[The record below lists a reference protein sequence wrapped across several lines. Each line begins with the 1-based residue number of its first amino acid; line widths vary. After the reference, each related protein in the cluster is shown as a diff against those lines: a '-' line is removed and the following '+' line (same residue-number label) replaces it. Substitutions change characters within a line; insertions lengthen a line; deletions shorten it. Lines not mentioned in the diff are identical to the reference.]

1 MILIP
6 VLFYLNFAL
15 AKEIKL
21 NSFIGSPVI
30 NYGLMDKS
38 LEFKSWE
45 KKKKLIHYIKEFL
58 FYEIEDTPL
67 FA

>member
-1 MILIP
+1 MILIS

-21 NSFIGSPVI
+21 NSFLGSPAI
-30 NYGLMDKS
+30 RYGLMDTS
-38 LEFKSWE
+38 LEFNSWE
-45 KKKKLIHYIKEFL
+45 KKKKIYHYLKELIFNDL
-58 FYEIEDTPL
+58 EDTPL